1 MSPETAESIRQEAES
16 APPLSPE
23 QAADLAA
30 IFGGVPT

>member
-1 MSPETAESIRQEAES
+1 MSPETLEHVQREAES